1 MKLRLAIVSVALT
14 ALAAP
19 SAASAQVSLT
29 TNQSCY
35 FAKEKTR
42 LVDTN
47 DIVRVTGTGFTSNGG
62 VFLGQLPL
70 TANAVGAFS
79 YPLAS
84 QSIPGKQKDFPL
96 VAVDRTNP
104 ALRDTATA
112 RLTKLRLK
120 MSPRRVSKTARLRIR
135 ARGFFA
141 GKSLYAHIR
150 RGKRYRRNIKIGTVR
165 KPCGLL
171 NKKRR
176 LFGRSAPFGR
186 YRIQFDNKRRYRKST
201 QPKAVFRVRVVR
213 RARRASAAA
222 TSAPLIEPLSFRAR

>member
-1 MKLRLAIVSVALT
+1 MKLRLVIVSVALT

-19 SAASAQVSLT
+19 SAAGAQVSLT
-29 TNQSCY
+29 TDRSCY
-35 FAKEKTR
+35 FAREKTR
-42 LVDTN
+42 LIDTEG
-47 DIVRVTGTGFTSNGG
+47 RVGFIGTGFTPNGG
-62 VFLGQLPL
+62 VFLGQIPIM
-70 TANAVGAFS
+70 ANAVGAFS
-79 YPLAS
+79 KALPS
-84 QSIPGKQKDFPL
+84 PEIPGKQKDFPAI
-96 VAVDRTNP
+96 AVDRTNP
-104 ALRDTATA
+104 ALRDTVTA

-120 MSPRRVSKTARLRIR
+120 ISRRVSKTARLRIR

-141 GKSLYAHIR
+141 GKNLYAHVR
-150 RGKRYRRNIKIGTVR
+150 RGKRYRKNIKIGRVR

-213 RARRASAAA
+213 RASRASAAA
-222 TSAPLIEPLSFRAR
+222 SSGPLIEPLSFRAR